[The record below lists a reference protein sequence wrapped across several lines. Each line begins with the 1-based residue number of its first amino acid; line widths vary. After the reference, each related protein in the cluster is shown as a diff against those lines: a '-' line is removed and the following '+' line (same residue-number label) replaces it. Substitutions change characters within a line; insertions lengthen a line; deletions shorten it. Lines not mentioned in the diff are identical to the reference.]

1 MGCIRCGCK
10 LKQVPRGRPRL
21 LCKKCAMERDR
32 IRKRDN
38 YRIKV
43 SKNKVKKN
51 G

>member
-1 MGCIRCGCK
+1 MMGCIRCRCK
-10 LKQVPRGRPRL
+10 LKQVPRGRKKL

-38 YRIKV
+38 YRIEV
-43 SKNKVKKN
+43 SKKVKKN